1 MPIPDRQF
9 TDAEV
14 ERAVRQEHL
23 FHGVMPPKAAV
34 DRLAVALFEGEIN
47 MLLHMPDEKKEFDQL
62 DQNGRER
69 LLREAC
75 WLLGRL
81 SIVGYNLEYRR
92 R

>member
-1 MPIPDRQF
+1 MAIPDRQF

-14 ERAVRQEHL
+14 QRVVAKETL
-23 FHGVMPPKAAV
+23 FMGRPPPVSAV

-47 MLLHMPDEKKEFDQL
+47 WILHMPDEKKEFDKL
-62 DQNGRER
+62 DVTDRER

-81 SIVGYNLEYRR
+81 AIVGYRVRYER
-92 R
+92 

>member
-1 MPIPDRQF
+1 MAIPDRQF

-14 ERAVRQEHL
+14 QRAIAKEHL
-23 FHGVMPPKAAV
+23 FMGNRPPVSAV

-47 MLLHMPDEKKEFDQL
+47 WILHMPDEKKEFDKL
-62 DQNGRER
+62 EEHHRER

-81 SIVGYNLEYRR
+81 SIVGYNLKYKRG
-92 R
+92 